1 MKLAAGLSTI
11 GGRKRTLLI
20 FGALGLSCLPAAGC
34 GDGSESFASKRTRD
48 VLESWD
54 DDDDDRSSGKKTRKG
69 GGANSSGVD
78 GSDSGSDA
86 DSVGL
91 PLTETDAFATTVYPL
106 LVKQCGS
113 CHAAAAAPFFS
124 QATAEASRL
133 SVLDSGKVNFSA
145 VERSRLYLRLAADN
159 HNCWSLCTDNA
170 AEMKA
175 AIDQWLRLLTEMNP
189 NFLSEL
195 DDRLVT
201 SELLFANAEQRTPTP
216 DPMTVVVEAEA
227 ATLTAP
233 MAVVADAEASGGSY
247 IEVPT
252 GNGGTINNANQAN
265 AGTSVFTIMAPAA
278 GSYKVWALLNAATD
292 ANNAFFVRM
301 DNGAFAQ
308 WATPVTMAEWM
319 WAPANTQNGQ
329 AELSFDLTAGAHT
342 LEIKRRDVSTKIDRV
357 AVTANVLFDGS
368 QADNRPVRV
377 LRYDIS
383 ALAGKPNTFFEIEVA
398 DFSEQAFKL
407 RKPTIVSEQALT
419 VKGIRILINGQYN
432 PQHNTYNLVDAA
444 VTPPRTELSTA
455 AMVVLKEQGLE
466 LDKLSFTFEALQ

>member
-1 MKLAAGLSTI
+1 M
-11 GGRKRTLLI
+11 
-20 FGALGLSCLPAAGC
+20 
-34 GDGSESFASKRTRD
+34 
-48 VLESWD
+48 
-54 DDDDDRSSGKKTRKG
+54 
-69 GGANSSGVD
+69 
-78 GSDSGSDA
+78 
-86 DSVGL
+86 
-91 PLTETDAFATTVYPL
+91 
-106 LVKQCGS
+106 
-113 CHAAAAAPFFS
+113 
-124 QATAEASRL
+124 
-133 SVLDSGKVNFSA
+133 
-145 VERSRLYLRLAADN
+145 RLAADN

-175 AIDQWLRLLTEMNP
+175 AIDEWLRLLTEMNP
-189 NFLSEL
+189 NFLSEQ
-195 DDRLVT
+195 DDRLIT
-201 SELLFANAEQRTPTP
+201 GELVFANAEDRAPTP

-227 ATLTAP
+227 GTLTAP
-233 MAVVADAEASGGSY
+233 MAVVADAKASGGSY

-265 AGTSVFTIMAPAA
+265 AGTSVFNVMAPAA
-278 GSYKVWALLNAATD
+278 GTYKVWALLNAATD

-329 AELSFDLTAGAHT
+329 AELTFNLTAGAHT

-357 AVTANVLFDGS
+357 ALTSNMLFDGS
-368 QADNRPVRV
+368 QADNRPVKV

-383 ALAGKPNTFFEIEVA
+383 ALAGKPNTFFEVEIA

-407 RKPTIVSEQALT
+407 RKPTIISEQPLS

-432 PQHNTYNLVDAA
+432 PQHNTYNLIDMA
-444 VTPPRTELSTA
+444 VTPPRTQLSTA